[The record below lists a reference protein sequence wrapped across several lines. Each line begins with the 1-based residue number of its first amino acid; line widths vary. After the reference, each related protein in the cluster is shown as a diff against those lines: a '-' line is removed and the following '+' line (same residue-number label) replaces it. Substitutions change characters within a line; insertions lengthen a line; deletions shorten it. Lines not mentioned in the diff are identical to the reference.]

1 MDVNSI
7 MQAVGSVGFPIVAF
21 FYITMRIEAKI
32 DELTKAINDLEVTMT
47 DIKGFVKRQSSQLEH
62 ANG

>member
-1 MDVNSI
+1 MDVNGI

-21 FYITMRIEAKI
+21 FYITMRIESKI

-47 DIKGFVKRQSSQLEH
+47 DIKGFVKRQSSQLEQVH
-62 ANG
+62 G

>member
-21 FYITMRIEAKI
+21 FYITMRIEVKI

>member
-1 MDVNSI
+1 MDVNGLI
-7 MQAVGSVGFPIVAF
+7 QAVGSVGFPIVAF

-32 DELTKAINDLEVTMT
+32 DELTKAINDLELTMT

-62 ANG
+62 MSG